1 MVVHLVEMIGAMA
14 AQAQGAIQV
23 QCVQQAAAEPWVK
36 WLLPTL
42 VQTIVSLASIAAGVS
57 IAVWSFRRNR
67 QTEHEQWVRDQKKA
81 EWRELL
87 EAVKAAQDSL
97 PIVARMTEESS
108 PATEEMIEKVRH
120 AQQVFF
126 NRLFIDR
133 SIIAPLMGSWV
144 AVSEKAK
151 SAISDGLL
159 DYTVAYLALVDSIII
174 AARKD
179 LGMVEVESALPKS

>member
-1 MVVHLVEMIGAMA
+1 MVWHLEGIIGALA
-14 AQAQGAIQV
+14 AQAQGAMQV
-23 QCVQQAAAEPWVK
+23 HCVEQAAAVPWWK
-36 WLLPTL
+36 SLLATV
-42 VQTIVSLASIAAGVS
+42 VQTVVSLLSIAAGVG
-57 IAVWSFRRNR
+57 IAAWSFRKNR
-67 QTEHEQWVRDQKKA
+67 ETEHEQWERDQKKA

-108 PATEEMIEKVRH
+108 PATKEMIEKVRH

-179 LGMVEVESALPKS
+179 LGMVEVESAPPKS